1 MIEEMAK
8 DRNNV
13 ESRVKE
19 AYEKAQ
25 ALQDKLNAV
34 ITFVDPEEQLKELPE
49 DGAFYGVPIVLK
61 DNVNTK
67 GIRTTAGSKIL
78 SNYVPVYDAEI
89 VTKLKK
95 AGAVCIAKASMDE
108 LAMGGTNLTCFTGPA
123 YNPWDT
129 RRMTGG
135 SSGGSAALVASGV
148 VPMAI
153 GSDTGDSV
161 RKPASFCGIVGVKPT
176 YGRISRYGIIQYA
189 SSLDHVGYFTRS
201 IEDAAATLKVLA
213 GRDERDM
220 TSSYN
225 EVPDYSALL
234 NDDIKGKKIAVI
246 GNVIKN
252 ISNQETVKMFND
264 LMDQLRA
271 KGAIVDVYD
280 FDNDMMRAI
289 LPAYFIIANCEATSN
304 DSNLDGIRFGVR
316 EDGEDMEAIMTNSR
330 TKGFGPLIRRRF
342 VIGSY
347 GLFEANQE
355 RVFRK
360 AQKVRRVVVD
370 AMNECFKEYD
380 AIVAPASG
388 NIAPFINKDEDQDQL
403 SNQLSDE
410 NLIAENY
417 MAMGNFSGYPSMTV
431 PMGFE
436 EGCPI
441 GINITTPAW
450 CESDMFNIGL
460 AIENITG
467 YKDMK
472 VEVK

>member
-1 MIEEMAK
+1 MIKEMSI
-8 DRNNV
+8 DRSDA
-13 ESRVKE
+13 EKRVLD
-19 AYEKAQ
+19 AYAKAQ
-25 ALQDKLNAV
+25 ELQPKLNAV
-34 ITFVDPEEQLKELPE
+34 ITFVDPAEQLKNLPE
-49 DGAFYGVPIVLK
+49 EGLMCGVPVVLK

-67 GIRTTAGSKIL
+67 GIRTTSGSRIL

-89 VTKLKK
+89 VEKLRK
-95 AGAVCIAKASMDE
+95 AGAVCIAKSSMDE

-153 GSDTGDSV
+153 GSDTGDSI
-161 RKPASFCGIVGVKPT
+161 RKPASFCGVVGVKPT

-189 SSLDHVGYFTRS
+189 SSLDHVGYFTRGV
-201 IEDAAATLKVLA
+201 EDACLTLQVLA
-213 GRDERDM
+213 GRDNRDM
-220 TSSYN
+220 TSSN
-225 EVPDYSALL
+225 KEVPDYSALL
-234 NDDIKGKKIAVI
+234 NADMKGKKIAVL
-246 GNVIKN
+246 GNVIKS
-252 ISNQETVKMFND
+252 ISNTETVKMFND
-264 LMDQLRA
+264 LMDKLRA
-271 KGAIVDVYD
+271 KGAQVDVYD
-280 FDNDMMRAI
+280 FDDATMRAI

-316 EDGEDMEAIMTNSR
+316 EEGADMTEIMTNSR

-347 GLFEANQE
+347 GLFEENQE
-355 RVFRK
+355 RIFRK
-360 AQKVRRVVVD
+360 AQKVRRVVVNAMD
-370 AMNECFKEYD
+370 ACLRDYD

-388 NIAPFINKDEDQDQL
+388 NIAPLIKSNEDQDA
-403 SNQLSDE
+403 LSDE

-417 MAMGNFSGYPSMTV
+417 MAMANFSGYPSMTV

-441 GINITTPAW
+441 GINITCRAFEETT
-450 CESDMFNIGL
+450 MFDV
-460 AIENITG
+460 AKAVEDITG
-467 YKDMK
+467 YKDLHT
-472 VEVK
+472 EVK

>member
-1 MIEEMAK
+1 MIAEMAADK
-8 DRNNV
+8 NGA
-13 ESRVKE
+13 EKRVKE
-19 AYEKAQ
+19 AYAKAQ
-25 ALQDKLNAV
+25 EYQSKFNDV
-34 ITFVDPEEQLKELPE
+34 ITFVDPEEQLKDLPAE
-49 DGAFYGVPIVLK
+49 GLMRGVPVVLK

-67 GIRTTAGSKIL
+67 GIRTTAGSRIL
-78 SNYVPVYDAEI
+78 STYVPVYDAEI
-89 VTKLKK
+89 VEKLRK
-95 AGAVCIAKASMDE
+95 AGAVYIAKSSMDE

-201 IEDAAATLKVLA
+201 IEDACVTLKVLA
-213 GRDERDM
+213 GRDDRDM
-220 TSSYN
+220 TSSN
-225 EVPDYSALL
+225 REVPDYSALL
-234 NDDIKGKKIAVI
+234 NSDMHGRKIAVL

-271 KGAIVDVYD
+271 KGAQVDVYD
-280 FDNDMMRAI
+280 FDENLMRAI

-316 EDGEDMEAIMTNSR
+316 EDGEDMAEIMTNSR

-347 GLFEANQE
+347 GLFEENQE
-355 RVFRK
+355 RIFRK
-360 AQKVRRVVVD
+360 AQKVRRVVVN
-370 AMNECFKEYD
+370 AMNDCLKDYD

-388 NIAPFINKDEDQDQL
+388 NIAPLINANEDQDA
-403 SNQLSDE
+403 LSDE

-417 MAMGNFSGYPSMTV
+417 MAMGNFSGYPSITV

-441 GINITTPAW
+441 GVNITCRAFEETT
-450 CESDMFNIGL
+450 MFDV
-460 AIENITG
+460 AKAVEEITG
-467 YKDMK
+467 YKDLQA
-472 VEVK
+472 EVK